1 MEQPTVHKVLD
12 PRRVDVLDGIRALAV
27 LIIMWFHIW
36 QQSWLMPVF
45 RLPFLAKLGLSPT
58 ISLDFIPRHGY
69 IFVDLMLLISAFCL
83 FLPHARA
90 RLMGES
96 LPSAWQFYKKRLVRI
111 VPPYLLSIFIIM
123 FAWALPAGAFPS
135 IQKLCTDFFSSI
147 SFTQTFFSTSLLDNR
162 INGVLW
168 TVVIEMQFYLIFPL
182 LAYCFRKRPL
192 ISYAVMVGIAS
203 AYIYGFAL
211 RSPDTLRMSVNQ
223 LPAFFA
229 VFANG
234 MLAAYIYVALSK
246 RLQRRWWISLI
257 ATLLAVGFLLLIGR
271 MEKSVGGTSP
281 VQVWQLAH
289 RFRLSLAFVGFI
301 LSAALSAKWFRWLF
315 SNKIMGF
322 LAAISY
328 NLYIWHQWIA
338 VRFVEWRIPFWTGDT
353 RPNVAG
359 DTAWQWKYTLLV
371 VMASLAAAAIVTYC
385 FEKPISKILLKN
397 KRLVRSETKFIT
409 EDTHEDIPV

>member
-1 MEQPTVHKVLD
+1 MILAMEKSISHKALD
-12 PRRVDVLDGIRALAV
+12 PQRVDVLDGIRALAI

-36 QQSWLMPVF
+36 QQSWLIPVI

-96 LPSAWQFYKKRLVRI
+96 LPDPLQFYKKRLVRI
-111 VPPYLLSIFIIM
+111 VPPYLLSVLIIM
-123 FAWALPAGAFPS
+123 FAWALPTGAGSSP
-135 IQKLCTDFFSSI
+135 QKLWSDFFTSI
-147 SFTQTFFSTSLLDNR
+147 SFTQTFFSSSLLDNK

-182 LAYCFRKRPL
+182 LAYCFRKRPF

-211 RSPDTLRMSVNQ
+211 NKPDLLRMTTNQ

-234 MLAAYIYVALSK
+234 MLAAYAYVALSK
-246 RLQRRWWISLI
+246 RLERRWWLSLA
-257 ATLLAVGFLLLIGR
+257 ATVLAVLFLWLIGR
-271 MEKSVGGTSP
+271 MTKSVGGTSP
-281 VQVWQLAH
+281 VQVWQLSQ
-289 RFRLSLAFVGFI
+289 RFLLSLVFVGFI

-315 SNKIMGF
+315 SNRVMRF

-328 NLYIWHQWIA
+328 NLYIWHQWLA
-338 VRFVEWRIPFWTGDT
+338 VRFVEWRIPIWSGDQ
-353 RPNVAG
+353 RPNVTG
-359 DTAWQWKYTLLV
+359 DTAWQWQYTLLV
-371 VMASLAAAAIVTYC
+371 VAASLAVATLVTYC
-385 FEKPISKILLKN
+385 FEKPIAK
-397 KRLVRSETKFIT
+397 VFTTSEKPVLFM
-409 EDTHEDIPV
+409 EENHEDIPV